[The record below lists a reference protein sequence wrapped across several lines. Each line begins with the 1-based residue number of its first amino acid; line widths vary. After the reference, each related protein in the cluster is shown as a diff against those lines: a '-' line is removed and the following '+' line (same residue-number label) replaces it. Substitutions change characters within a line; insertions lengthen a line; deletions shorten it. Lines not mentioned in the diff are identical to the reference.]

1 MTCLWFVDGLSKKEY
16 QHWCWQGTCVCF
28 VCVCFVCLLCMC
40 CVCGMCDV
48 FVTGYLD
55 GEFIISNDDKSTMY
69 ICCMCVSCV
78 ICI

>member
-1 MTCLWFVDGLSKKEY
+1 M
-16 QHWCWQGTCVCF
+16 CF
-28 VCVCFVCLLCMC
+28 VCVCFVCLLYMC

-69 ICCMCVSCV
+69 ICGMCVSCV

>member
-1 MTCLWFVDGLSKKEY
+1 MR
-16 QHWCWQGTCVCF
+16 F

-48 FVTGYLD
+48 TGYLD
-55 GEFIISNDDKSTMY
+55 GEFMISSDDKSTMY
-69 ICCMCVSCV
+69 ICGMCVSCV